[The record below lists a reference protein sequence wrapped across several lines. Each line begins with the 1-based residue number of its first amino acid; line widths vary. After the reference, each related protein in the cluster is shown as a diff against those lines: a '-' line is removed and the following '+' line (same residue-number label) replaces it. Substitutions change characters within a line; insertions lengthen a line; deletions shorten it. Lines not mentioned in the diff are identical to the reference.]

1 MKRFLISTDFSDSSQ
16 AAVRYGLELAER
28 VDGEAFLL
36 HVVEGHPTCHHQVGG
51 LPAFLK
57 NYIDPD
63 SGISFYPVHQ
73 RVIYRDL
80 IEEAQWKLAAMVP
93 PRYHDRVR
101 TIVTAGK
108 AVDEIMRVAREQRA
122 DLIMMG
128 SPGRGVLRRLLRRT
142 KAERVGRKVPI
153 PVITVEA
160 ERSGLRGTDPR
171 LNAQRQ
177 YIEAEGIDVGEDTPP
192 SPRSRMRTSE
202 RSRPV
207 GV

>member
-1 MKRFLISTDFSDSSQ
+1 MKRFLIPTDFSDSSQ
-16 AAVRYGLELAER
+16 AAVGYGLDLAER

-36 HVVEGHPTCHHQVGG
+36 HVVEGHPTCRHQVGG
-51 LPAFLK
+51 LPALFK

-63 SGISFYPVHQ
+63 SGIPFYPVHQ

-101 TIVTAGK
+101 AIVTAGK
-108 AVDEIMRVAREQRA
+108 AVDEIIRVAREQRA

-128 SPGRGVLRRLLRRT
+128 NQRRGVLRRLLRRT
-142 KAERVGRKVPI
+142 MAERVGRKVPI
-153 PVITVEA
+153 PVIVVEA
-160 ERSGLRGTDPR
+160 DRHVSRGAVQGSNTR
-171 LNAQRQ
+171 LQ
-177 YIEAEGIDVGEDTPP
+177 YTEAGDIGVDEGTPP
-192 SPRSRMRTSE
+192 TPRSRKRT
-202 RSRPV
+202 RSRAV